1 MPPNR
6 SQAFK
11 LCSDDDDLEH
21 VSFAG
26 KQVESWT
33 WMPAF
38 VLFVFVQFTE
48 LLIFFLENHMSISR
62 QPRILL
68 PWYF

>member
-11 LCSDDDDLEH
+11 LCSDDDDLDH
-21 VSFAG
+21 VLFAG

-33 WMPAF
+33 SMPAF
-38 VLFVFVQFTE
+38 VLFVFV
-48 LLIFFLENHMSISR
+48 L
-62 QPRILL
+62 RIHESSS
-68 PWYF
+68 PSF